1 VGSIRNT
8 ANVYATVLRNRSIK
22 RVQAAYLLFNAEEY
36 AVWIAVLIYAYQR
49 GGATEAGVVA
59 FAQLIPAAIFAPI
72 GAVAFERIPRDR
84 ALSLGYALQAVA
96 TAGLAAALWVAPAGV
111 VYAFAIAAACCITL
125 TRPVHH
131 SIMPEL
137 SRRPEE
143 LTAGNS
149 ISGTVEGIG
158 VMVGPIANALLIDAG
173 GPALV
178 CAVFAALAA
187 VAALLTR
194 RLQLRPVDVGT
205 READPST
212 APPSGH
218 AVESEPGTT
227 PRRLQR
233 TLRDVRGVVGDL
245 RAQPGAPSLVLLG
258 GAMFVMVG
266 ALDVLSVLLAIDVL
280 GVGDDGVGLLTAA
293 VGIGWLVG
301 AAAVA
306 VLVGRRS
313 LAGAVQLGVIVTGA
327 GLAAVATTQA
337 LGPAMGILVFVGGG
351 HAFADVA
358 GRTIL
363 QRAIVDDVLTR
374 IFGLQESM
382 ISITQGIGSAAA
394 PILVLLFGSRGAFV
408 ALGIALVGAALITAR
423 PLRTVDRAGD
433 RPDPGRLALLRSIA
447 MFQPLPAPTLERVV
461 RDLIPVR
468 APASAVLIRQG
479 ERGDRLYIIESG
491 GVAIEVDGREVA
503 RSSAGTYFGE
513 IALLRDAP
521 RMATVWAVTDVA
533 LLALDRVPFLTAVT
547 GSPASVLAADA
558 EADRRIRD
566 SGTADGE
573 RDRP

>member
-1 VGSIRNT
+1 
-8 ANVYATVLRNRSIK
+8 
-22 RVQAAYLLFNAEEY
+22 
-36 AVWIAVLIYAYQR
+36 
-49 GGATEAGVVA
+49 
-59 FAQLIPAAIFAPI
+59 
-72 GAVAFERIPRDR
+72 
-84 ALSLGYALQAVA
+84 
-96 TAGLAAALWVAPAGV
+96 
-111 VYAFAIAAACCITL
+111 CCITL

-137 SRRPEE
+137 SQSPEE

-158 VMVGPIANALLIDAG
+158 VMAGPIANALLIDAG

-194 RLQLRPVDVGT
+194 RMQLRPVDIGT
-205 READPST
+205 SEADPST

-218 AVESEPGTT
+218 ADVESEPGTT

-258 GAMFVMVG
+258 GALFVMVG

-280 GVGDDGVGLLTAA
+280 HVGDDSVGLLTAA

-423 PLRTVDRAGD
+423 PVRTVDRAGD

-461 RDLIPVR
+461 RDLIPV
-468 APASAVLIRQG
+468 AASASAVLIRQG
-479 ERGDRLYIIESG
+479 ERGDRFFIIETG
-491 GVAIEVDGREVA
+491 EVAIEVDGREVA

-521 RMATVWAVTDVA
+521 RMATVRAVTDVA